1 MEEPLLNLERKAP
14 GPSQTA
20 AKSPQDRKPRAAAGK
35 AALRLK
41 QVLKALN
48 RRQPEK
54 RLF

>member
-1 MEEPLLNLERKAP
+1 MEEPLLNLEGKAP
-14 GPSQTA
+14 KPSQTA
-20 AKSPQDRKPRAAAGK
+20 AKSLQDRKLRAAGK